1 MKLHMK
7 TSLMALAMGLA
18 VSGSS
23 FAADL
28 TPPPAPVGADQHD
41 FKPGD
46 RPEGA
51 KPHGEHRGGPEGG
64 KHKGGERGD
73 HGKFRGGLED
83 QLNLNDGQSKALRD
97 SMRDDV
103 SEQRTIVGSYLKKL
117 PKPEQDAMA
126 TELKASHD
134 KHFKDFLDTLSPEQ
148 QVKAKDLFEKFK
160 AEHPHGKPGPEGR
173 PGPEVKPGNVPPAK
187 PLTH

>member
-7 TSLMALAMGLA
+7 SSLIALALGLA

-28 TPPPAPVGADQHD
+28 TPPPAPPSADQHD

-46 RPEGA
+46 RPEGG
-51 KPHGEHRGGPEGG
+51 KPQGEHG
-64 KHKGGERGD
+64 KREHGD
-73 HGKFRGGLED
+73 RSHPGKPRGGLED
-83 QLNLNDGQSKALRD
+83 QLNLNKDQSKALRS

-117 PKPEQDAMA
+117 PKSEQDAMA
-126 TELKASHD
+126 AELKASHD
-134 KHFKDFLDTLSPEQ
+134 KHFKEFLDTLSPEQ
-148 QVKAKDLFEKFK
+148 QAKAKLLFEKFK
-160 AEHPHGKPGPEGR
+160 AEHSHDKQGPEGR
-173 PGPEVKPGNVPPAK
+173 PGHDGKPGDVPPAK